1 MRKILSYLRR
11 AVDDYNMIN
20 EGDRIAVGV
29 SGGKD
34 SMVLLY
40 ALKEFQRFYPKKFE
54 LLGITLDMGFPDF
67 NPEPVVSFCKEKDI
81 AYEIVKTDIR
91 EIVFDIRKE
100 TNPCSLC
107 SKMRRGA
114 LNEVAKSRGFDKV
127 ALGHH
132 NDDVIET
139 FYLCLLYEG
148 RIGCFSP
155 VTHLDRIDIHQIRP
169 LIYAHEHEIKSA
181 AIRNN
186 LPIIHNPC
194 PADGKTKR
202 QDIKEF
208 IKNTEADIKGSRD
221 RVFGALIRSGI
232 DGWGIEKRSK

>member
-1 MRKILSYLRR
+1 LRKILSYLRR

-20 EGDRIAVGV
+20 DGDRIAVGV

-34 SMVLLY
+34 SMLLLC
-40 ALKEFQRFYPKKFE
+40 ALKELQRFYPKKFD
-54 LLGITLDMGFPDF
+54 LMGITLDMGFPGF
-67 NPEPVVSFCKEKDI
+67 APEPVIKFCKENDI
-81 AYEIVKTDIR
+81 KYEIVKTDIR

-100 TNPCSLC
+100 TNPCALC

-114 LNEVAKSRGFDKV
+114 LNEAAKARGYDKV

-148 RIGCFSP
+148 KIGCFSP

-169 LIYAHEHEIKSA
+169 LIYAHEHEIRSA
-181 AIRNN
+181 VERLN
-186 LPIIHNPC
+186 LPIIKSTC
-194 PADGKTKR
+194 PADGNTKR
-202 QDIKEF
+202 QEIKEF
-208 IKNTEADIKGSRD
+208 VSKLDHDIKGSRE
-221 RVFGALIRSGI
+221 RVFGALVRSGI
-232 DGWGIEKRSK
+232 DGWGIEK

>member
-1 MRKILSYLRR
+1 MRRILSYVRR
-11 AVDDYNMIN
+11 ACDDYNMIN
-20 EGDRIAVGV
+20 EGDKIAVGV

-34 SMVLLY
+34 SMLLLY
-40 ALKEFQRFYPKKFE
+40 ALKELQRFYPKKFD
-54 LLGITLDMGFPDF
+54 LMGITLDMGFDGF
-67 NPEPVVSFCKEKDI
+67 NPTDVINFCKEKEI
-81 AYEIVKTDIR
+81 EYEIVKTDIK

-114 LNEVAKSRGFDKV
+114 LNEAAKSRGYNKV

-148 RIGCFSP
+148 KIGCFSP

-169 LIYAHEHEIKSA
+169 LIYAHEHEVKSAVKRLKLPVIKST
-181 AIRNN
+181 
-186 LPIIHNPC
+186 C
-194 PADGKTKR
+194 PADGITKR
-202 QDIKEF
+202 QEVKEL
-208 IKNTEADIKGSRD
+208 ISRLDKEIDGSRE

-232 DGWGIEKRSK
+232 DGWSKKSSQ